1 MNNELAKEALESQA
15 SFFVAKARQA
25 ILCLHKIS
33 FAGRKNNEKPGFE
46 MSTCN
51 ILLKVI
57 LYNKN
62 IQKDKN
68 IMIYNNVLEFIGHTP
83 MIRLNRMVD
92 KDSAQVLVKFEGL
105 NVGGSIKTRT
115 AFEMIKAAE
124 REGKINKDTIIVEPT
139 SGNQGIG
146 LALVGA
152 VKGYKTIIIMP
163 DSVSEERRKLVKHYG
178 SEVILIHDDGDIGKC
193 IDECLRTA
201 LKMAKDDSNVFVP
214 QQFEN
219 PNNIKAHKHHT
230 GLEIMEQVEG
240 PIDGFCSGIG
250 TGGTITGI
258 GKVLKAQNPDIEI
271 WAVEPEN
278 AAILAGGN
286 IGTHLQM
293 GIGDGIIPD
302 ILDQQIYDNI
312 YIVTDDEAIN
322 TAKDL
327 ARKEGLM
334 CGISSGTNV
343 AAALKLAKK
352 LGKGKTVVTVLPDTA
367 ERYFSTP
374 LFEE

>member
-1 MNNELAKEALESQA
+1 
-15 SFFVAKARQA
+15 
-25 ILCLHKIS
+25 
-33 FAGRKNNEKPGFE
+33 
-46 MSTCN
+46 
-51 ILLKVI
+51 
-57 LYNKN
+57 
-62 IQKDKN
+62 
-68 IMIYNNVLEFIGHTP
+68 MIYNNILEGIGHTP
-83 MIRLNRMVD
+83 LIRLNRMVEP
-92 KDSAQVLVKFEGL
+92 DSAEVLVKFEGL

-115 AFEMIKAAE
+115 AYNMIMRAE
-124 REGKINKDTIIVEPT
+124 EQGLLNKDSVIVEPT

-146 LALVGA
+146 LALIGA

-178 SEVILIHDDGDIGKC
+178 AEVMLIHDAGNIGEC
-193 IDECLRTA
+193 IEECLRTA
-201 LKMAKDDSNVFVP
+201 LRLKEENPNVYVP

-219 PNNIKAHKHHT
+219 KANPQVHRHHT
-230 GLEIMEQVEG
+230 GMEIMEQAGKE
-240 PIDGFCSGIG
+240 IHGFCSGIG

-258 GKVLKAQNPDIEI
+258 GEVLKAQNPNIEI

-278 AAILAGGN
+278 AAILAGGT

-293 GIGDGIIPD
+293 GIGDGVIPE
-302 ILDQQIYDNI
+302 ILNQHIYDDI
-312 YIVTDDEAIN
+312 YVVTDEEAIE
-322 TAKDL
+322 TARNL
-327 ARKEGLM
+327 SRLEGIM

-374 LFEE
+374 LFDE

>member
-1 MNNELAKEALESQA
+1 MVYS
-15 SFFVAKARQA
+15 
-25 ILCLHKIS
+25 
-33 FAGRKNNEKPGFE
+33 
-46 MSTCN
+46 
-51 ILLKVI
+51 
-57 LYNKN
+57 
-62 IQKDKN
+62 
-68 IMIYNNVLEFIGHTP
+68 NVLEAIGHTP
-83 MIRLNRMVD
+83 IVKLSEKMVPSD
-92 KDSAQVLVKFEGL
+92 AAQVLVKYEGL

-115 AFEMIKAAE
+115 AYNMIKKAIE
-124 REGKINKDTIIVEPT
+124 QGIIKDDTIIVEPT

-146 LALVGA
+146 LALIGA
-152 VKGYKTIIIMP
+152 VMGFKTIIIMP
-163 DSVSEERRKLVKHYG
+163 DSVSSERRLLVKHYG
-178 SEVILIHDDGDIGKC
+178 AEVILIKDEGNIGECMDKC
-193 IDECLRTA
+193 LQTA
-201 LKMAKDDSNVFVP
+201 LDMAKADKRVYIP

-219 PNNIKAHKHHT
+219 PNNPMVHKHHT
-230 GLEIMEQVEG
+230 GLEILEQVAG

-250 TGGTITGI
+250 TGGTISGI
-258 GKVLKAQNPDIEI
+258 GETLKAQNPQIEI

-293 GIGDGIIPD
+293 GIGDGIIPKN
-302 ILDQQIYDNI
+302 LNREIYDDI
-312 YIVTDDEAIN
+312 YVVSDEEAIQ

-343 AAALKLAKK
+343 AAAIALAKK

-374 LFEE
+374 LFEND

>member
-1 MNNELAKEALESQA
+1 
-15 SFFVAKARQA
+15 
-25 ILCLHKIS
+25 
-33 FAGRKNNEKPGFE
+33 
-46 MSTCN
+46 
-51 ILLKVI
+51 
-57 LYNKN
+57 
-62 IQKDKN
+62 
-68 IMIYNNVLEFIGHTP
+68 MIYNNVLEAIGHTP
-83 MIRLNRMVD
+83 IIKLNKMVD
-92 KDSAQVLVKFEGL
+92 DDSADIYVKFEGL

-115 AFEMIKAAE
+115 AYNMIKVAIK
-124 REGKINKDTIIVEPT
+124 EGKINDNTIIVEPT

-152 VKGYKTIIIMP
+152 VLGLKTVIIMP

-178 SEVILIHDDGDIGKC
+178 AEVILIHDDGDIGKC
-193 IDECLRTA
+193 IDTCLQTA
-201 LKMAKDDSNVFVP
+201 LQMEKDDENVFVP
-214 QQFEN
+214 QQFSN
-219 PNNIKAHKHHT
+219 INNINAQKYHT
-230 GLEIMEQVEG
+230 AFEILEQVGG
-240 PIDGFCSGIG
+240 PIHGFCSGIG

-258 GKVLKAQNPDIEI
+258 GETLKTQNPDIEI

-302 ILDQQIYDNI
+302 ILNQNIYNEI
-312 YIVTDDEAIN
+312 YIVTDDEALQ

-327 ARKEGLM
+327 AKKEGIM

-374 LFEE
+374 LFDD